1 MSSEL
6 KDTLKKRLDENYTAF
21 IESLQEK
28 TVSEL
33 IAMAPEI
40 TAAQQLHEELLD
52 ACDEEDV
59 EFLLRFDD
67 PLEVVR
73 GYWESEITGYD
84 HSGEMGHMLWE
95 IRDRELHEKEQ
106 LAQAP
111 EDVGGAV
118 QAENLTE
125 RKNPM
130 SDVKQINAEDLRHME
145 GEEGL
150 VLQGCG
156 GDPQEWVDG
165 INNLL
170 TEAGILLDGSTFKT
184 KAVSSFQHDG
194 VTCLLFPFEDVKLD
208 MGRLAMW
215 RLQTHGQFGGTWLSD
230 YVPNRLGGFEKE
242 QAPQKPKMELLG
254 RDGNIFSLMGDA
266 SQLLQRAGMAEQN
279 KEMIERVTSCG
290 DYYKALN
297 IISEYVETE
306 LSSPAIPQ
314 KSTKKEAR
322 NTHER

>member
-6 KDTLKKRLDENYTAF
+6 KNTLKKRLDENYTAF
-21 IESLQEK
+21 IESLQGK
-28 TVSEL
+28 TASEL

-130 SDVKQINAEDLRHME
+130 SDVKQINTEDLRHME